1 MAELKATLKQALSKN
16 KYVQKKGMWE
26 QRAVEDKPDENFAM
40 SLKNADGELLGVI
53 PKLPETAK
61 VTSNDNNKYE
71 TERLKRASEKEDA
84 LLNKYCDGKDNAWRP
99 DSYFEETLGER
110 NVPWPM
116 RPTDFYNNPN
126 LVSRVVMAFE
136 ESRRIQK
143 DKKKKEEKA
152 AKKKEKKDKKS
163 KKKKDKK
170 EKKNKKEKNK
180 KKEKERE
187 KEKEEKKEKKEK
199 EKEKAKMK
207 EKTKEREKHK
217 EKERE
222 REREKEKEKTR
233 SKEKVKEK
241 EKTKE
246 AKQKKS
252 RARSSSEALRKKRS
266 RGRSTRQPKRK
277 AEKSPEP
284 RRHRSP
290 SRRRSRSR
298 RARTPGKARS
308 RSRRRSRSR
317 KRSRSGKRRGSRSR
331 SRRRSR
337 SRSGKKRDKSRR
349 RRSADARSK
358 SPKRK
363 ASAKDAGA
371 ELASTEE
378 LARFPPLSRV
388 RLHGLMKNV
397 DLNGLCG
404 YIVPPGC
411 SQSQSLPG
419 ALQVRLETSREVCVR
434 PSNLDLLDGNITD
447 HELSAAKV
455 AALEKVLATLQ
466 NEAAQALLVKMAQ
479 A

>member
-199 EKEKAKMK
+199 EKEKEKSEGLPRPKVQLQPNSKRPRNGLETIEVVDEAEPKGTAPAKPQAD
-207 EKTKEREKHK
+207 REPAPK
-217 EKERE
+217 RE
-222 REREKEKEKTR
+222 EQPVPNALALGVVDVEDADG
-233 SKEKVKEK
+233 SG
-241 EKTKE
+241 
-246 AKQKKS
+246 
-252 RARSSSEALRKKRS
+252 SSSS
-266 RGRSTRQPKRK
+266 SDSDDDGPDW
-277 AEKSPEP
+277 
-284 RRHRSP
+284 
-290 SRRRSRSR
+290 
-298 RARTPGKARS
+298 G
-308 RSRRRSRSR
+308 
-317 KRSRSGKRRGSRSR
+317 GS
-331 SRRRSR
+331 
-337 SRSGKKRDKSRR
+337 D
-349 RRSADARSK
+349 
-358 SPKRK
+358 
-363 ASAKDAGA
+363 
-371 ELASTEE
+371 E
-378 LARFPPLSRV
+378 
-388 RLHGLMKNV
+388 
-397 DLNGLCG
+397 
-404 YIVPPGC
+404 
-411 SQSQSLPG
+411 
-419 ALQVRLETSREVCVR
+419 
-434 PSNLDLLDGNITD
+434 
-447 HELSAAKV
+447 
-455 AALEKVLATLQ
+455 
-466 NEAAQALLVKMAQ
+466 
-479 A
+479 